1 MVELSAKALENIAL
15 FEATNNRLKN
25 FPEDMGF
32 YPMSD
37 KFCECAILKTPWLAE
52 YLSFRILNTFEYRN
66 SARTAEEIRTAA
78 WSKLNT
84 LGAES
89 NDLLDRARGALLG
102 LALGDTLGVPLEFC
116 ARDSRTVTDIE
127 GGGPFNLAP
136 GFWTDDTSMACCLAY
151 SLIKKGGFNAEHQMQ
166 SYCKWYLYGAYSSTG
181 TCFDIGVATR
191 AGLEEFLN
199 TGQPYAGS
207 DDPRSAGN
215 GSLMR
220 LAPIPIFYADAFEEC
235 VEHAASS
242 SRTTHQAPEAID
254 ACKYY
259 AALIFGALNGV
270 PKEILLDGLYSPIE
284 GYWQRQALSP
294 AILEIAQGS
303 YKTKER
309 HQIHSSG
316 YVVHTMEAALWA
328 LHRNTNF
335 RDGVLEAVNLG
346 DDSDTVGAVYGQL
359 AGAVYGETG
368 LPIDWITR
376 MHACQGFYHFVQ
388 DLLFASKS
396 RTKR

>member
-1 MVELSAKALENIAL
+1 MIDEKLDANNAKRFDEFDERKKYIPTDMY
-15 FEATNNRLKN
+15 FHRLRGAN
-25 FPEDMGF
+25 DANHP
-32 YPMSD
+32 
-37 KFCECAILKTPWLAE
+37 LKTPWLVE
-52 YLSFRILNTFEYRN
+52 YLTFRKLDDFENQSHPR
-66 SARTAEEIRTAA
+66 SPDDKKTTA
-78 WSKLNT
+78 WSKIQL
-84 LGAES
+84 LGAEV
-89 NDLLDRARGALLG
+89 DDKLDRARGALIG
-102 LALGDTLGVPLEFC
+102 LALGDVLGVPLEFS
-116 ARDSRTVTDIE
+116 ARDSRTVSGIE
-127 GGGPFNLAP
+127 GGGPFKLDP
-136 GFWTDDTSMACCLAY
+136 GMWTDDTSMACCLAY
-151 SLIKKGGFNAEHQMQ
+151 SLIKKGGFDAEHQMQ
-166 SYCKWYLYGAYSSTG
+166 SYCKWYQYGAYSPTG

-191 AGLEEFLN
+191 TALEHFLK

-220 LAPIPIFYADAFEEC
+220 LAPIPIFYADSFEEC
-235 VEHAASS
+235 VECAASS

-254 ACKYY
+254 ACRYY

-270 PKEILLDGLYSPIE
+270 PKDILLDGLYSPIE
-284 GYWQRQALSP
+284 GYWQRQPLSR
-294 AILEIAQGS
+294 AILEIARGS

-359 AGAVYGETG
+359 AGAIYGETG

-376 MHACQGFYHFVQ
+376 LHACQGFYHFAQ
-388 DLLFASKS
+388 DLLSARALK
-396 RTKR
+396 K